1 MTTTCQTEGCTNAV
15 TKSDYKLCLD
25 CWKKQRGNK
34 PPSKPSGNEE
44 LISSSKIGE
53 HFGVKATRVNA
64 ILSELGWVAQGQK
77 GWNATALG
85 ESLQAAQKKHHPSGR
100 PFVMWPAS
108 ILHNKIL
115 CEEIANYLG
124 KDVSGNAASPTQ
136 TNKAV
141 DDFRNKFPANFR
153 ATDGHWVRSKA
164 EMLIDNFLYTSGIVH
179 AYERKLPV
187 EEDIY
192 TDFYLLKGKVYIE
205 YWGLENDPKYQE
217 RKRKKLEVYKKH
229 KFNLIELGDDEVKN
243 LDDHLPRLLLPFGI
257 EVD

>member
-1 MTTTCQTEGCTNAV
+1 VPESAEDQKPAA
-15 TKSDYKLCLD
+15 KS
-25 CWKKQRGNK
+25 
-34 PPSKPSGNEE
+34 
-44 LISSSKIGE
+44 
-53 HFGVKATRVNA
+53 A
-64 ILSELGWVAQGQK
+64 
-77 GWNATALG
+77 
-85 ESLQAAQKKHHPSGR
+85 
-100 PFVMWPAS
+100 
-108 ILHNKIL
+108 
-115 CEEIANYLG
+115 
-124 KDVSGNAASPTQ
+124 
-136 TNKAV
+136 

-217 RKRKKLEVYKKH
+217 RKKRKLEIYKKH
-229 KFNLIELGDDEVKN
+229 GFNLIELSDEEVKN